1 MRACVCE
8 RAQPQRNAGRRA
20 ALNLRV
26 LILEA
31 TTLGELL
38 ISCSCL
44 VRRGLAYF
52 MSSPLNPAAFLCG
65 GRQHLTF
72 APTATNITKDLLPV
86 FAVVESAVIYEVG
99 VVRKIKGKL
108 PRRKSRYSRLS
119 LLMCIFQFLQL
130 QPR

>member
-1 MRACVCE
+1 M
-8 RAQPQRNAGRRA
+8 
-20 ALNLRV
+20 

-44 VRRGLAYF
+44 VLRRLAYF

-86 FAVVESAVIYEVG
+86 FAVLESAVIYEIWHG
-99 VVRKIKGKL
+99 KEDKWEIIPVVSHVTVDF
-108 PRRKSRYSRLS
+108 P
-119 LLMCIFQFLQL
+119 F
-130 QPR
+130 